1 MRNNFL
7 KTAKLICDGRTVELP
22 DVENI
27 IFLNIN
33 SWAGGAKDLWFS
45 EEQLS
50 ANKEL
55 GYKP

>member
-1 MRNNFL
+1 
-7 KTAKLICDGRTVELP
+7 VELP

-45 EEQLS
+45 EEHLS

-55 GYKP
+55 GFKP